1 MFAGVALL
9 RLILDNRFLHFR
21 EVKMPEDI
29 QGSIGLIDLL
39 KVLVTGGKKDKYSAS
54 KVAKKLLVASCVH
67 VELVTWFHL

>member
-1 MFAGVALL
+1 MFAGVGLL
-9 RLILDNRFLHFR
+9 RLILDKRFLRFR

-29 QGSIGLIDLL
+29 QGSKGLIDLL
-39 KVLVTGGKKDKYSAS
+39 KVLVTGGKKDKYNVS